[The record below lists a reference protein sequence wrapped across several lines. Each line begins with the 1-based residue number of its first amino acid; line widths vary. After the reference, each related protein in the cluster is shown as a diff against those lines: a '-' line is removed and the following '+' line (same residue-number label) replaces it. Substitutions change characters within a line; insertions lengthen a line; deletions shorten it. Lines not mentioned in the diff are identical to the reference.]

1 MSEADYLR
9 GACDRADARVTSR
22 RRELH
27 RFTCHGTDLA
37 EATEHQ
43 ARRLRKYLVRYWHF
57 ADIVPTLSMS
67 ALGG

>member
-9 GACDRADARVTSR
+9 GACDRADARVTHC

-27 RFTCHGTDLA
+27 QFTCHGTDLA

-43 ARRLRKYLVRYWHF
+43 ARRLRKYLVRYW
-57 ADIVPTLSMS
+57 
-67 ALGG
+67 G

>member
-9 GACDRADARVTSR
+9 GACDRADARVTR
-22 RRELH
+22 CRRELH

-43 ARRLRKYLVRYWHF
+43 ARRLRKYLLRYW
-57 ADIVPTLSMS
+57 
-67 ALGG
+67 G

>member
-43 ARRLRKYLVRYWHF
+43 ARRLRKYLVRYWGM
-57 ADIVPTLSMS
+57 ARACQYVR
-67 ALGG
+67 